1 MIFPFKSK
9 HVWSYLAVAMMWNM
23 TKCQTAVI
31 VGIVE
36 VGIKDIIF
44 TRGLT
49 VIVDIKITVENMDV
63 TEVGKLN
70 YFNIASKFLPSVCYY
85 GNIGCYA

>member
-1 MIFPFKSK
+1 MIFPSKSK
-9 HVWSYLAVAMMWNM
+9 HVCSHLAVAMMWNV

-31 VGIVE
+31 VDIVE
-36 VGIKDIIF
+36 VGIKDIKL

-49 VIVDIKITVENMDV
+49 VIIDIKITVENMDI
-63 TEVGKLN
+63 TAVGKLI
-70 YFNIASKFLPSVCYY
+70 YFNIASKFMPSACYC